1 MLAKNEQ
8 LVKKWDYATTKDQG
22 LFTRNVKKHSL
33 MITNKRLIHEVKG
46 SKSLSR
52 EEIGLKNI
60 KSFNVFTY
68 LGINWYGLIFIIAAL
83 PLLYFG
89 IEAMNSWY
97 SDDEYATMLI
107 AGGVILIII
116 GIVLL
121 FLLKKKGFILQV
133 YTNGDTK
140 AMNVSLLSLGKLLL
154 SKRPMKIKVD
164 MDQAKEIAETLGA
177 IITSLEE

>member
-68 LGINWYGLIFIIAAL
+68 LGINWFGLLFILVAL
-83 PLLYFG
+83 PLLFFG
-89 IEAMNSWY
+89 IQTLNSWY
-97 SDDEYATMLI
+97 SDEEFAMMLI
-107 AGGVILIII
+107 AGGVILIIV
-116 GIVLL
+116 GVVLL
-121 FLLKKKGFILQV
+121 ILLKKKGFILQV

-140 AMNVSLLSLGKLLL
+140 AMNISLLSLGKLLL
-154 SKRPMKIKVD
+154 NKRPMKIRVD
-164 MDQAKEIAETLGA
+164 MNQAKEIAETLGA
-177 IITSLEE
+177 IIASLEE